1 MKNVSGIRL
10 TLPDFQGKDFTYE
23 MYPVYEK
30 DWFSLNIALDVSDFI
45 ATAGIEV
52 KPPVYFHIG
61 IAKKWQYL
69 LDFKRYFDLLIGFEF
84 RF

>member
-1 MKNVSGIRL
+1 MKYVSGIRL
-10 TLPDFQGKDFTYE
+10 TLPDLQGKDFTYE

-52 KPPVYFHIG
+52 KPPVCFHIG

-69 LDFKRYFDLLIGFEF
+69 LDFKLYFDLLIGFEF
-84 RF
+84 CF

>member
-30 DWFSLNIALDVSDFI
+30 DWFSLNIALDVSDFT

-69 LDFKRYFDLLIGFEF
+69 FNFKHYFDLLIGFEF

>member
-10 TLPDFQGKDFTYE
+10 TLPDFHGKDFTYE

-30 DWFSLNIALDVSDFI
+30 DWFSLNIALDATDFI

-52 KPPVYFHIG
+52 KAPVYFHIG

-69 LDFKRYFDLLIGFEF
+69 FDFKRYFDLLIGFEF

>member
-10 TLPDFQGKDFTYE
+10 TLPDFQGKDFIYE

-30 DWFSLNIALDVSDFI
+30 DWFSLNIALDASDFI

-52 KPPVYFHIG
+52 KPPVCFHIG

-69 LDFKRYFDLLIGFEF
+69 LDFKLYFDLLIGFEF
-84 RF
+84 CF

>member
-1 MKNVSGIRL
+1 MNEVTGVRIKLPEL
-10 TLPDFQGKDFTYE
+10 TTTDFKYNFL
-23 MYPVYEK
+23 PVYEK
-30 DWFSLNIALDVSDFI
+30 DWFSLNIALDASDFI

-52 KPPVYFHIG
+52 KPPVCFHIG

-69 LDFKRYFDLLIGFEF
+69 FDFKRYFDLLIGFEF